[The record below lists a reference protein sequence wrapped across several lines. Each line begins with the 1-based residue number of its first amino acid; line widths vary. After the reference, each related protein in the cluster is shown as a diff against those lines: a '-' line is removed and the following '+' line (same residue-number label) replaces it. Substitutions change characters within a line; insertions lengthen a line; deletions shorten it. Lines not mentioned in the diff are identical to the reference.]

1 MNVAL
6 VCIPATRNVDRK
18 YSISLLLKL
27 GQKEFIWGSKLTSER
42 ESKNSIYN
50 QMMIQSVL
58 FKILLSILRR
68 WISEIFGG
76 HFYFDIVKLT

>member
-18 YSISLLLKL
+18 YSISLVLKL
-27 GQKEFIWGSKLTSER
+27 GQKVFIWGSKLTSER

-58 FKILLSILRR
+58 FKILLSFLRR